1 MFITRGGGGGWVK
14 GHLNNVNVN
23 ALLEREGFPNL
34 VLPNLWIKGA
44 WEVSWE
50 ASWFGGFSLDPLE
63 KRGEKL
69 SACRSVV
76 A

>member
-1 MFITRGGGGGWVK
+1 MGGGSK
-14 GHLNNVNVN
+14 AILTMLKKT
-23 ALLEREGFPNL
+23 ALLEQEGFPNL

-44 WEVSWE
+44 WEVSSE